1 VAETLAGAEARA
13 IGELTRP
20 SKTVTLAD
28 FATLALATPG
38 VPTARAQALANRY
51 PALPCFAAAGSITV
65 IVVPDCPGPAPMPG
79 ADFLRAI
86 ERYLHRRRPVT
97 TEIHVIAPTYVKVT
111 VSARLQATADS
122 DPTLIKTLAQQRLD
136 AFLNPLSGG
145 PDGTGWPIGRY
156 VYRAEVM
163 ALLAS
168 IPGVLSVSDL
178 TLTGDDGMPSCDNL
192 KICAGALVQSMQ
204 HGIEVGITG
213 TTIFNRSRERECS

>member
-1 VAETLAGAEARA
+1 
-13 IGELTRP
+13 
-20 SKTVTLAD
+20 
-28 FATLALATPG
+28 
-38 VPTARAQALANRY
+38 
-51 PALPCFAAAGSITV
+51 
-65 IVVPDCPGPAPMPG
+65 
-79 ADFLRAI
+79 
-86 ERYLHRRRPVT
+86 
-97 TEIHVIAPTYVKVT
+97 
-111 VSARLQATADS
+111 LQATADS